1 MNYMKWIKLII
12 GAFLACVIADLLE
25 LQYYA
30 ATGIITLLTIQD
42 TRKETFVITL
52 KRIVIFVIMTVL
64 SAIVFP
70 ITGFCLIGFGIILI
84 PYLFL
89 CLWLKMPEAIAPIAV
104 LCTHYMGSESCSW
117 DMIQNEFLILVI
129 GAGIGILC
137 NAFMPDNRKKLLKFQ
152 KQTDEKII
160 GILHRMSI
168 NLLKE
173 DKSEYTGS
181 CFAELEEVLGSL
193 KKEAMT
199 YMANHVTDPDDYFLQ
214 YMNMRTRQC
223 GRLREL
229 YGSIMRIRLVV
240 EEARPIS
247 QFLEKIANEFSE
259 ENDVESL
266 LLELEQLT
274 ASYKTSELPSSREEF
289 ESRAILFEM
298 LSNIKT
304 FLQIKREFVMVQHN

>member
-1 MNYMKWIKLII
+1 M
-12 GAFLACVIADLLE
+12 
-25 LQYYA
+25 
-30 ATGIITLLTIQD
+30 
-42 TRKETFVITL
+42 
-52 KRIVIFVIMTVL
+52 
-64 SAIVFP
+64 
-70 ITGFCLIGFGIILI
+70 
-84 PYLFL
+84 
-89 CLWLKMPEAIAPIAV
+89 
-104 LCTHYMGSESCSW
+104 
-117 DMIQNEFLILVI
+117 
-129 GAGIGILC
+129 
-137 NAFMPDNRKKLLKFQ
+137 KFQ

>member
-12 GAFLACVIADLLE
+12 GAFLACVIADLLG

-70 ITGFCLIGFGIILI
+70 ITGFCLIGFGTILI

-214 YMNMRTRQC
+214 YMNMRMRQC